1 MSARASRE
9 LVARGLDLAA
19 IMREASKRFGGEGGG
34 HHGAAGAT
42 IPRGTEVE
50 FAKAVD
56 GLVKAQLSGS
66 GTAS

>member
-1 MSARASRE
+1 
-9 LVARGLDLAA
+9 
-19 IMREASKRFGGEGGG
+19 MREASKKFGGEGGG

-56 GLVKAQLSGS
+56 GLVKAQLSAG
-66 GTAS
+66 GPAN